1 MTAAP
6 ADHST
11 ELLILR
17 KTPYQDNTLIVGG
30 ISPEYGRMGFSMGMP
45 SGRARKAGAYFDLF
59 QVLQVEYRGS
69 GEELSHCRKYSVV
82 RDYSGVASCRVG
94 FEAACFLARFAMANI
109 LPRVSMPAFFRAME
123 VSLVRLCSADT
134 QPESV
139 LTGAGLTFLNES
151 GLLSP
156 QTMTPREA
164 AQCQMLLEM
173 ASGGASPAL
182 EASVW
187 TSLWDWTKARLLEA
201 ECIL

>member
-1 MTAAP
+1 MIAAP

-69 GEELSHCRKYSVV
+69 GEELSHCRKS
-82 RDYSGVASCRVG
+82 SGVASCRVG

-134 QPESV
+134 QPEPV

>member
-17 KTPYQDNTLIVGG
+17 KTPYQDNALIVGG

-82 RDYSGVASCRVG
+82 RDYSGVTSCRVG

-109 LPRVSMPAFFRAME
+109 LPRVSMPAFFRTME

-156 QTMTPREA
+156 QAMTPREA

>member
-1 MTAAP
+1 
-6 ADHST
+6 
-11 ELLILR
+11 
-17 KTPYQDNTLIVGG
+17 
-30 ISPEYGRMGFSMGMP
+30 
-45 SGRARKAGAYFDLF
+45 
-59 QVLQVEYRGS
+59 
-69 GEELSHCRKYSVV
+69 
-82 RDYSGVASCRVG
+82 
-94 FEAACFLARFAMANI
+94 
-109 LPRVSMPAFFRAME
+109 MPAFFRAME

-156 QTMTPREA
+156 QAMTPREA

>member
-59 QVLQVEYRGS
+59 QVLQVEYRGG

-151 GLLSP
+151 GL
-156 QTMTPREA
+156 QIGRA
-164 AQCQMLLEM
+164 H
-173 ASGGASPAL
+173 
-182 EASVW
+182 V
-187 TSLWDWTKARLLEA
+187 
-201 ECIL
+201 